1 MTALP
6 SRRAAHRRA
15 AAVPRQRATDP
26 TPWSQTEPHAWCLRC
41 NTRPLLVCADAIV
54 VASRPWVLTLRG
66 RERPPRLVPP
76 VQGPTVPT
84 SRSPIGS
91 TLTTRHGRV
100 GARRSLELTL
110 VSHDCDRNRIRR
122 VTGRTL
128 HVSYHVVAQRNKA
141 HRADGP
147 PSSQGRATA
156 GSLSRAGGASGVPGI
171 SVPLIGYRAVS
182 GTLRSAMSPTRHAP
196 IM

>member
-15 AAVPRQRATDP
+15 AAVPRQRARDP

-76 VQGPTVPT
+76 VQGPTAPT
-84 SRSPIGS
+84 SRSPTGS
-91 TLTTRHGRV
+91 TLTNGHGRV

-110 VSHDCDRNRIRR
+110 VSHDRDRNRIRR
-122 VTGRTL
+122 VAGRT
-128 HVSYHVVAQRNKA
+128 
-141 HRADGP
+141 
-147 PSSQGRATA
+147 
-156 GSLSRAGGASGVPGI
+156 
-171 SVPLIGYRAVS
+171 
-182 GTLRSAMSPTRHAP
+182 GTLV
-196 IM
+196 IMLWHSVIKRIVRTEPRPLRGGRPPGRCPRLAARRECRESLCR